1 MELIGYALV
10 SFGTILFLYSD
21 LGLNSWGILH
31 QGLSLRTTLT
41 FGQASQAFGLFLV
54 IICLFFKVVPGIGT
68 ILNMYFIGKFIDLID
83 SLSIISTPGS
93 LILKFIML
101 LLGTVIMAYG
111 MFFYLKE
118 NLGAG
123 PKDGLMIL
131 LNKRLNLDIGL
142 VRTGMEIFAV
152 IVGYLL
158 GGKLGIGTIISA
170 LFLGP
175 ALDFIFKAN
184 HYNPKEIV
192 HESFIDTYNK
202 IFKG

>member
-1 MELIGYALV
+1 MELMGYAFV

-21 LGLNSWGILH
+21 LGLNSWGLLH
-31 QGLSLRTTLT
+31 QGLSLRTALT

-54 IICLFFKVVPGIGT
+54 ITCLFFKVVPGIGT

-83 SLSIISTPGS
+83 SFSIIRTPDS
-93 LILKFIML
+93 LILKFAML
-101 LLGTVIMAYG
+101 LSGTVIMAYG

-131 LNKRLNLDIGL
+131 LNKKSGLDIGL
-142 VRTGMEIFAV
+142 VRTGMEVSAV
-152 IVGYLL
+152 IAGYLL
-158 GGKLGIGTIISA
+158 GGKFGIGTIISA
-170 LFLGP
+170 LLLGP
-175 ALDFIFKAN
+175 VLNFIFKAN

-192 HESFIDTYNK
+192 HESLIDTYNK
-202 IFKG
+202 IFNS